1 MKIHLQKFTI
11 IYFVIWCFLF
21 ALGNI
26 KWVENNSYIQ
36 FFTIRIGL
44 TSLFVLLMLWW
55 SGTGEIAKT
64 SNSILITMAA
74 YGLKMFFSAVIF
86 IYYFHFNKENK
97 EMAVLSGFVIFIT
110 FSILE
115 VAYGLSLTKK
125 K

>member
-1 MKIHLQKFTI
+1 
-11 IYFVIWCFLF
+11 
-21 ALGNI
+21 
-26 KWVENNSYIQ
+26 
-36 FFTIRIGL
+36 
-44 TSLFVLLMLWW
+44 MLWW
-55 SGTGEIAKT
+55 SGTGEISKT
-64 SNSILITMAA
+64 SNSILITMVA
-74 YGLKMFFSAVIF
+74 YGLKMFFIAVIF